1 MNTYLFIQGF
11 LLGMAAML
19 AICVFPRVMAD
30 IKEQKDG
37 EPEERVYCKQCI
49 YFDRNYLSDFG
60 LCRLNAPI
68 PCGGKVDSA
77 RWQGVEIID
86 WCGEGVKREEECQ
99 NQ

>member
-37 EPEERVYCKQCI
+37 EPEERVYCKDCRYCDVI
-49 YFDRNYLSDFG
+49 IDDEKDWVAR
-60 LCRLNAPI
+60 CRLIPPKNADWPTRYI
-68 PCGGKVDSA
+68 
-77 RWQGVEIID
+77 ED
-86 WCGEGVKREEECQ
+86 WCGEGVRKAK
-99 NQ
+99 